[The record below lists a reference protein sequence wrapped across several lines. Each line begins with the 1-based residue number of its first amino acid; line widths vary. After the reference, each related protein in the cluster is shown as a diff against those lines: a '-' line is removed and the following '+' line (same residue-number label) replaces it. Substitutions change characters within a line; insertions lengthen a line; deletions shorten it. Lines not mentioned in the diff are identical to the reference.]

1 MSETLNEDQIGKV
14 VKYIQKKERLISAL
28 NSAVRTAEAPIYAE
42 ALNELIILLIEDK
55 LLPDSFNTHKFFP
68 DLYPRATQKKEAK
81 DENTDVQ

>member
-1 MSETLNEDQIGKV
+1 MTETLNEEQIGKV
-14 VKYIQKKERLISAL
+14 VKYVQKKERLISAL

-68 DLYPRATQKKEAK
+68 DLYPRSAPKKENEK
-81 DENTDVQ
+81 EDDTE